1 MNMGIDYVEAKPFDI
16 NATEAEMNKVTPT
29 FFVLFPGVDPTPDVE
44 LIGKKNNKVA
54 ADGSFINISM
64 GQGQEKYAIK
74 CLKDAGKAGN
84 WVMFQNVHLMTDWMK
99 DFEFNLEVVIEEGA
113 HDDFRCFISS
123 EPPPLPHMEIIPES
137 ILQNSLKIA
146 NEAPKDLKSNIR
158 RAFSKFNQTH
168 FEKAKTHKEL
178 DFKALLFGL
187 CMYHSL
193 ILGRTKFGSQGWSR
207 KYNYNDGDLRI
218 CGEILHNY
226 LAAYEKVP
234 YTDLQYLY
242 GEVMYGGHIT
252 DNWDRRT
259 NATYLKKLIRPAIM
273 ENMQLTMS
281 QGFRSP
287 NPAKTNRDQYEAKID
302 ELPAENP
309 NMFGLHSNAEIGYLT
324 NLGESLCFTI
334 LQCAGS
340 SGGGDSKKDELVQ
353 DLINKFLEKLPQ
365 EFNMIELRAKAK
377 ERTPFVVVCLQE
389 CERMNFLM
397 FTIRTS
403 LEDLDAG
410 MKGQLNITE
419 NMEMLAQ
426 SLYINQVP
434 ALWEKYAY
442 ASKKDLL
449 NWFDDL
455 MLRIE

>member
-1 MNMGIDYVEAKPFDI
+1 
-16 NATEAEMNKVTPT
+16 
-29 FFVLFPGVDPTPDVE
+29 
-44 LIGKKNNKVA
+44 
-54 ADGSFINISM
+54 
-64 GQGQEKYAIK
+64 
-74 CLKDAGKAGN
+74 
-84 WVMFQNVHLMTDWMK
+84 
-99 DFEFNLEVVIEEGA
+99 
-113 HDDFRCFISS
+113 
-123 EPPPLPHMEIIPES
+123 
-137 ILQNSLKIA
+137 
-146 NEAPKDLKSNIR
+146 
-158 RAFSKFNQTH
+158 
-168 FEKAKTHKEL
+168 
-178 DFKALLFGL
+178 
-187 CMYHSL
+187 
-193 ILGRTKFGSQGWSR
+193 
-207 KYNYNDGDLRI
+207 
-218 CGEILHNY
+218 
-226 LAAYEKVP
+226 
-234 YTDLQYLY
+234 
-242 GEVMYGGHIT
+242 
-252 DNWDRRT
+252 
-259 NATYLKKLIRPAIM
+259 
-273 ENMQLTMS
+273 
-281 QGFRSP
+281 
-287 NPAKTNRDQYEAKID
+287 
-302 ELPAENP
+302 
-309 NMFGLHSNAEIGYLT
+309 MFGLHSNAEIGYLT

-455 MLRIE
+455 MLRIEQLEAYSEELLAPVSLWISGLFNPMSYLTAIM

>member
-1 MNMGIDYVEAKPFDI
+1 
-16 NATEAEMNKVTPT
+16 
-29 FFVLFPGVDPTPDVE
+29 
-44 LIGKKNNKVA
+44 
-54 ADGSFINISM
+54 
-64 GQGQEKYAIK
+64 
-74 CLKDAGKAGN
+74 
-84 WVMFQNVHLMTDWMK
+84 
-99 DFEFNLEVVIEEGA
+99 
-113 HDDFRCFISS
+113 
-123 EPPPLPHMEIIPES
+123 MEIIPEA

-158 RAFSKFNQTH
+158 RAFSKFDQAH

-207 KYNYNDGDLRI
+207 KYNFNDGDLRI
-218 CGEILHNY
+218 CGEVLHNY
-226 LAAYEKVP
+226 LAGFEKVP

-252 DNWDRRT
+252 DDWDRRT
-259 NATYLKKLIRPAIM
+259 NITYLKKLIRPQIM

-287 NPAKTNRDQYEAKID
+287 NPAKTTRDLYEGKID
-302 ELPAENP
+302 ELPPENP

-334 LQCAGS
+334 LQCSGS
-340 SGGGDSKKDELVQ
+340 SGGGGGSKKDEMVN
-353 DLINKFLEKLPQ
+353 DLIIKFLDRLPQ
-365 EFNMIELRAKAK
+365 EFNMIELKAKAK
-377 ERTPFVVVCLQE
+377 DRSPFVVVCLQE
-389 CERMNFLM
+389 CERMNTLI

-403 LEDLDAG
+403 LEYLDAG

-419 NMEMLAQ
+419 NMEKLAN
-426 SLYINQVP
+426 SMFINMVP
-434 ALWEKYAY
+434 DIWVKYAY
-442 ASKKDLL
+442 ASRKDLL

-455 MLRIE
+455 LLRILQLDEYSEELVAPISLWISGLFNPMSYLTAIMQVTARNEGLALDNMMLKTTVLNIEKPKDCAERPEAGAYIHGFYL